1 MFERLSSTFNIWT
14 NKFFRL
20 RLLGLTDPEVV
31 GLLEQYDKDSKALV
45 NEAIKLSWFM
55 RGGLSYAEALDLS
68 PDERK
73 IISELI
79 KDNLET
85 TKKSGLPFF

>member
-1 MFERLSSTFNIWT
+1 MTGVQTCALPIW
-14 NKFFRL
+14 
-20 RLLGLTDPEVV
+20 LLGLTDPEVV
-31 GLLEQYDKDSKALV
+31 DLLEQYDKDSKALV

-55 RGGLSYAEALDLS
+55 RGGLSYSEALDLS

-73 IISELI
+73 FISELI

>member
-1 MFERLSSTFNIWT
+1 M
-14 NKFFRL
+14 
-20 RLLGLTDPEVV
+20 GLTDPEVV

-55 RGGLSYAEALDLS
+55 RGGLSYSEALDLS

-73 IISELI
+73 FISELI

>member
-1 MFERLSSTFNIWT
+1 M
-14 NKFFRL
+14 
-20 RLLGLTDPEVV
+20 GLTDPEVV
-31 GLLEQYDKDSKALV
+31 GLLEQYEKDSKALV